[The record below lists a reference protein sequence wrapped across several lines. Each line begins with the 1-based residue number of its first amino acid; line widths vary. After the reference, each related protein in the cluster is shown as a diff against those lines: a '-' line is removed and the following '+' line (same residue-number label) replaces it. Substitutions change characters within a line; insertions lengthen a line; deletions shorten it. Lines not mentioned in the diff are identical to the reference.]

1 MDMNFQEYSITFF
14 QTYTIRYLPILKSK
28 KENFSG
34 KPIEISNKLNW
45 P

>member
-1 MDMNFQEYSITFF
+1 MDMNFQEYSIT
-14 QTYTIRYLPILKSK
+14 YTSRYLPILKSK

-34 KPIEISNKLNW
+34 NPIEISNKLNW